1 MEEQVFAPVAAPSEH
16 LSAAFAGE
24 IDAVIAQMLQQSR
37 DNYEQIEAMA
47 LECSAALTSASAKAN
62 GLSEQS
68 LFRRLW
74 NAVTGKNER
83 LRTAIEADRA
93 AAQYAM
99 QQAINSVL
107 KECTQN
113 RLLALAVKSKLE
125 NELLV
130 QRSPEAEAVEDEEPD
145 VLFTPEEPSTA
156 DVDATEADLWV
167 GNPSL

>member
-1 MEEQVFAPVAAPSEH
+1 MTAAEH
-16 LSAAFAGE
+16 LHAACAGE
-24 IDAVIAQMLQQSR
+24 IDSVVEEMLRQSR
-37 DNYEQIEAMA
+37 DNYAQIEELA
-47 LECSAALTSASAKAN
+47 LECSAALTSAKAKAN

-83 LRTAIEADRA
+83 LRTAIEEDRA

-99 QQAINSVL
+99 QRAINSVL

-125 NELLV
+125 NEMIV
-130 QRSPEAEAVEDEEPD
+130 QQ
-145 VLFTPEEPSTA
+145 TPEGEDAPTENLWTEEEEAGAMPGEVLEIAETAELDLTA
-156 DVDATEADLWV
+156 DDTQ
-167 GNPSL
+167 